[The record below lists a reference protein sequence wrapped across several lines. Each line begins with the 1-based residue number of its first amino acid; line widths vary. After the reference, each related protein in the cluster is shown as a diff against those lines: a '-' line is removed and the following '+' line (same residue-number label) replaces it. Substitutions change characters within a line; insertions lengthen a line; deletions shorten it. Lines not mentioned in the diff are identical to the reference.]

1 MHYRSSP
8 LSTSQLPGICQRRR
22 PWTRGL
28 LTAALALLA
37 GSLAYAG
44 PATTPAPVVDQS
56 LSVFV
61 DDPNFGR
68 DPFFPRSQ
76 RRKRTAAVE
85 DTNVVVVVVAED
97 LILKG
102 LSGTAEKRLA
112 IINNY
117 TFEAG
122 EEYVLRMANG
132 PVKVR
137 CIEIRDRSVVISV
150 NGLTKELRMREK
162 L

>member
-1 MHYRSSP
+1 MHYRSY
-8 LSTSQLPGICQRRR
+8 LSSSRQ
-22 PWTRGL
+22 L
-28 LTAALALLA
+28 LTLRRAVLAMTLAFLVA
-37 GSLAYAG
+37 GSVCAEAATPTPAAA
-44 PATTPAPVVDQS
+44 PATPAADPS
-56 LSVFV
+56 ISVFV

-68 DPFFPRSQ
+68 DPFFPKSQ
-76 RRKRTAAVE
+76 RRKRTAVVE
-85 DTNVVVVVVAED
+85 DTNVVTTVQVDD
-97 LILKG
+97 LVLKG
-102 LSGTAEKRLA
+102 LSGSPGRRLA

-137 CIEIRDRSVVISV
+137 CIEIRDRSVVISI
-150 NGLTKELRMREK
+150 NGVTKELRMREK